1 MSKESWE
8 KQRMVRR
15 PWKTSSL
22 LGCDDEEKPQIG
34 IERLQNISAPEE
46 LDGKRDTS
54 TYWTLIGQGEH
65 QETANISAPEEL
77 EWESEKRHKYLLNL

>member
-1 MSKESWE
+1 LENKFSPGVRWRGEATDGDSFSFLDRES
-8 KQRMVRR
+8 
-15 PWKTSSL
+15 
-22 LGCDDEEKPQIG
+22 

-65 QETANISAPEEL
+65 RETANISAPEEL